1 MPNTFLKS
9 SSVRYVLCGGKCF
22 VTRHET
28 VIHYTV
34 SVIYLLDGRVHPLG
48 ALPLEL
54 FIGEPASLIVLLEFF
69 LHRSDS
75 LGHLLPIRL
84 V

>member
-1 MPNTFLKS
+1 MT
-9 SSVRYVLCGGKCF
+9 
-22 VTRHET
+22 
-28 VIHYTV
+28 TV
-34 SVIYLLDGRVHPLG
+34 SVLYLLDSRIDPLG

-54 FIGEPASLIVLLEFF
+54 FIGELASLIVLLEFF
-69 LHRSDS
+69 LYRSDS